1 MEKAYNPKTG
11 EYLFLSGEE
20 WVKPVQQAVNP
31 KTGELA
37 FQVGDQWE
45 YVKKPPSVQA
55 SDFLKV
61 PAAAFVSSAAGIPEG
76 VQSTLSQAVRGASET
91 QTGLANYLL
100 NPAKMSKLVTDT
112 LGLPSFPGADK
123 ASKFEWFNPE
133 ETKKR
138 SQNVD
143 QFLTE
148 NKIQSFR
155 DLAMWGQGKAKEWE
169 DTISPQS
176 KAALAMST
184 PTGNLLTA
192 LKTGDFKDL
201 SFGQAPSA
209 LGLSLQFAKV
219 MGSAAPTLLTGL
231 ITKSP
236 TAGGAV
242 GFGMSSAEGKGEARD
257 YIGKMND
264 DQLAKQSEYFR
275 NLVALGYDP
284 KLARSMTE
292 DKAGDLAA
300 SAQGMVGM
308 FGGAFTTKLVNGA
321 FTKVAPQITNRL
333 LRATGALASGA
344 AESSVEETLEGI
356 ATDLSIDKTV
366 VRKIGADSF
375 ANAVLGALG
384 GVTQGGVGAYKAAT
398 KTSPEREL
406 SNALNAAV
414 KETKLSPQQAR
425 REVSSDFRTKAE
437 AERVMVS
444 PQSRFAGQ
452 RPVTPVTPIEGQE
465 EQAPPEGLFPE
476 ENIGAIPESEIQ
488 QQEPDIPEPIE
499 APEAIK
505 PTITAEALNLLEQV
519 EAGGT
524 PAIMTRNL
532 RKIAAENG
540 IQVNKED
547 TPNSVI
553 NKLQKI
559 RESGLVSPSAAP
571 EAVSQQPIIPPEAPP
586 VINVAPQRVTPV
598 TPPVAASIT
607 PPPAPPVLKPYQ
619 PMRSVFGDNYFA
631 FGDEKGNKYHVNNA
645 GDVEVQ
651 IAPEFRNQV
660 GGEKNIVFR
669 NGDDRNG
676 VLPSNKLP
684 DFIPPKLKNLF
695 EMHVETRGLDNN
707 GVGFIKN
714 AVQNIF
720 ENRETAQKPATVK
733 AVTPEIV
740 KETPEQRRLRKEG
753 EAEAK
758 DTPSK
763 NLIRLI
769 TGLGGIDKAL
779 ALDIAG
785 DKGMRGLGPAGLKL
799 FRTPQFKGSHAVVGF
814 GVDELARKLVENG
827 WMSPQELQDVDGGA
841 QRAKDL
847 VRDALDGRLQP
858 VKDED
863 IQKSFDRRANEE
875 SARYEEEHNA
885 AVADAMATIT
895 PQDKDYLEAEHGN
908 LSDYEFELK
917 LIEQAK
923 LRKANN
929 ELAGLEGNEEIIE
942 LPKEQPKALPKDL
955 AGAAPRYSYGPR
967 KYTLNFDNDIDK
979 AAYIAAQQNPSSR
992 DADYVS
998 FVSDATGMTEPEV
1011 RAHGAAVKAAIK
1023 DQAKSSPAGTLTVP
1037 TIFQNVAVTTPQI
1050 GELVKLQKPGI
1061 GGPVNIA
1068 GTVTKIMPNGN
1079 LEIRTQQ
1086 DGYLERSPKDVT
1098 RQESFLK
1105 SQTKE
1110 DLAAKDKTETAQDT
1124 ESQKR
1129 ARINREAEVP
1139 LTLTPPSGTVTGQPL
1154 NEPRNQQSLLTQKA
1168 ESNIV
1173 ATDQK
1178 KPSAVT
1184 KETKQAEISSD
1195 KAFSEMDSLPKA
1207 AKKLP
1212 PGRSPELSTAA
1223 QNLKEGK
1230 ISQAEY
1236 DNFVNKYRP
1245 IPLYTEPLT
1254 PATPQQVYNAL
1265 DIRKRE
1271 KINPVIPENKEVG
1284 LRLDIPAWNNHKTF
1298 VVTIHEKRS
1307 GFSRAGGVIG
1317 YASAAAIKDVKFAIG
1332 NQSKSLEIAAGKS
1345 KDALQTME
1353 GKYVPMTP
1361 EQVYQKSKDAISSGD
1376 WVQIGFDPTRHAYF
1390 YDRRTTLPVVS
1401 AKEILQIGN
1410 MILGKGVEF
1419 GSKENFL
1426 YDLNTEQKFTE
1437 EELAV
1442 ISPKIR
1448 EEQIRTYA
1456 GLRRRIMSAA
1466 GKVAAG
1472 EVSTDLQRRLIDL
1485 IEASKSLK
1493 FAIEVTK
1500 PVRSSPQTFMAKA
1513 LSEYDKGNI
1522 SAEVLGVI
1530 EAAYGKYP
1538 ELLEGLRLSVV
1549 APKRA
1554 DSQSA
1559 GNFGSM
1565 SRIVRLFKTT
1575 SGVENST
1582 TIRHELTHSLEQMMT
1597 NAQRQAVYNAWLK
1610 DLQKAVK
1617 NAKGDKAKL
1626 NYLEAVIN
1634 FIENP
1639 SRSNHEKAMELLPSY
1654 DMYQFI
1660 NPSEYWAVNAE
1671 KLLGSQLGG
1680 AWQRFKLFVKR
1691 LFEGLKSVLG
1701 FDNQYPVHKVFNQ
1714 IMSGEKTRISHRQL
1728 VDMVTN
1734 DIDFKNLNNR
1744 KDDLELVDKYNRA
1757 KTPMIDKT
1765 PIKNALITS
1774 KNYLKNT
1781 FKDFA
1786 KDPIQASMNFG
1797 HSVDRGITYL
1807 RNKNIWFGTALNLE
1821 DQKKYGG
1828 MLRDSDG
1835 MAVASMA
1842 LDNALRGGNIAAQ
1855 VVLQGGIKWSPKALN
1870 FVATKTDKG
1879 MVGVYKAEKVLQDR
1893 LGDQLATDIINGYLE
1908 AKRSLSIRNESS
1920 AAEAALVAA
1929 ENNFI
1934 SVSTDPA
1941 STKAKITSAKNQ
1953 VVEAKDHLTSVKV
1966 ALSKVAMS
1974 EEEQDA
1980 FIAREKAHPELKDIM
1995 ENWTAINQNLLR
2007 FWKQVGMISESRYK
2021 TLSGIKDYVP
2031 WQRIMNDEEDILSPN
2046 QTTTKTMTNIGREK
2060 LFKKGVPANII
2071 DFVAEKDQRNFEIP
2085 PSRSVVVEV
2094 NGKAIPESEYTIS
2107 RDGEVELLR
2116 KVNKGDLIVF
2126 KGVREIDNIIDNMT
2140 KNVMRMT
2147 MNGLR
2152 QHAANRIVKDYA
2164 TRDANGKIMTFVKDD
2179 PSMGRINWIANG
2191 RRVVIEIKDPLVR
2204 ESMIGMETLN
2214 LTMFKPLIAVANLT
2228 RRAITLSGA
2237 FQLKQVFKDA
2247 PTAAL
2252 VTGVKRP
2259 DLLIGGVY
2267 KGFLT
2272 ALTNTDPVVDI
2283 LRAAGIGGFHSPS
2296 RTPEAEVKKK
2306 IGVMNKNVYDVTMSA
2321 IDHFGDSSD
2330 MAQRVAVY
2338 NRVMAETGDQAQALY
2353 AAANVINFLRHG
2365 SSQAAQIAVKTI
2377 PFLGA
2382 TANSIDVLY
2391 TALAGG
2397 GLKGKSRA
2405 AAIAQIAITG
2415 SLLAMGTLAYCIMMS
2430 GDKDYDD
2437 LDDETI
2443 MKNIVIP
2450 GTKIA
2455 LPMNTSA
2462 GFFFFAMPI
2471 MAYRYITKQG
2481 TASEMDR
2488 RRLVQGL
2495 SNAFLESHLTPEIVP
2510 SAIKPLMEVT
2520 FNRNFFTE
2528 KSITPKSLENLYAAE
2543 QYLASTSEAGKIL
2556 SALTGTEKTRLL
2568 NPLEA
2573 DHLIRS
2579 LTGTVG
2585 SLVQWFS
2592 NVMASGAENR
2602 PEMTAKEYPFIG
2614 SFLLPET
2621 PRGDLSLFYDLKK
2634 VVDMEYET
2642 VKKKLDRAKE
2652 DEAEKLEEKNADII
2666 DMHETVSQ
2674 TQNEI
2679 NGINKEIRLIAE
2691 DASGEYSKKEKR
2703 DLIRELEKD
2712 RNEAVEWVKE
2722 ERKNLNLPAF

>member
-1 MEKAYNPKTG
+1 MQNAYNPKTG
-11 EYLFLSGEE
+11 EYIFSEDGKE
-20 WVKPVQQAVNP
+20 WFKPTRSAVNP
-31 KTGELA
+31 KTGETAFEVNGMWEIVGAPPKKETELDMSGELKKGAQLGVESIKALPNTLSLYRDTKAVKTYTDQLA
-37 FQVGDQWE
+37 AYDKVDKGIFSKDADLSERRMYPAAVRS
-45 YVKKPPSVQA
+45 YMNA
-55 SDFLKV
+55 SDEKKQELRAQALGKIQEKA
-61 PAAAFVSSAAGIPEG
+61 PSIQESMQLYMQFVKDTEKYKAKTEKLTDVENAKEFGNWLGHTFGSSA
-76 VQSTLSQAVRGASET
+76 VQLAPTMLAAITTGGLGAFAVGTAMSMQET
-91 QTGLANYLL
+91 MGNRIGYIQERV
-100 NPAKMSKLVTDT
+100 K
-112 LGLPSFPGADK
+112 GLPPKEQADAIIAYLEK
-123 ASKFEWFNPE
+123 
-133 ETKKR
+133 
-138 SQNVD
+138 
-143 QFLTE
+143 
-148 NKIQSFR
+148 
-155 DLAMWGQGKAKEWE
+155 
-169 DTISPQS
+169 
-176 KAALAMST
+176 
-184 PTGNLLTA
+184 TGNSTA
-192 LKTGDFKDL
+192 LISLASGSLDLFGPVGAIVRKRLAGEGFKDL
-201 SFGQAPSA
+201 T
-209 LGLSLQFAKV
+209 LGKAGKEIGKQTGEEA
-219 MGSAAPTLLTGL
+219 LTG
-231 ITKSP
+231 
-236 TAGGAV
+236 AGQESVQIG
-242 GFGMSSAEGKGEARD
+242 GE
-257 YIGKMND
+257 
-264 DQLAKQSEYFR
+264 F
-275 NLVALGYDP
+275 AL
-284 KLARSMTE
+284 KE
-292 DKAGDLAA
+292 QAGDVFSKKNVKRVIDA
-300 SAQGMVGM
+300 SAQEAA
-308 FGGAFTTKLVNGA
+308 GGF
-321 FTKVAPQITNRL
+321 
-333 LRATGALASGA
+333 
-344 AESSVEETLEGI
+344 
-356 ATDLSIDKTV
+356 
-366 VRKIGADSF
+366 
-375 ANAVLGALG
+375 LGASAN
-384 GVTQGGVGAYKAAT
+384 VGARGAKNAYEVAEEKLA
-398 KTSPEREL
+398 PERVF
-406 SNALNAAV
+406 ARAFDDVV
-414 KETKLSPQQAR
+414 KGTDFNPQATR
-425 REVSSDFRTKAE
+425 REAALRMSADIQRGLLPPE
-437 AERVMVS
+437 
-444 PQSRFAGQ
+444 SRYVGQ
-452 RPVTPVTPIEGQE
+452 QE
-465 EQAPPEGLFPE
+465 EQAPPTAPVGTPSGEGLPE
-476 ENIGAIPESEIQ
+476 EDLFGATNIGGISEDEIQ
-488 QQEPDIPEPIE
+488 QQEEPITQQAPPVVAPVTPLAV
-499 APEAIK
+499 APEAPQAIV
-505 PTITAEALNLLEQV
+505 PPEAPPVQQLPPVAPQAAPSLPPIDLAPASTA
-519 EAGGT
+519 
-524 PAIMTRNL
+524 PAIAPPAL
-532 RKIAAENG
+532 PPIAPIAA
-540 IQVNKED
+540 QPTVN
-547 TPNSVI
+547 I
-553 NKLQKI
+553 
-559 RESGLVSPSAAP
+559 
-571 EAVSQQPIIPPEAPP
+571 APP

-598 TPPVAASIT
+598 TPPVAPSIT

-619 PMRSVFGDNYFA
+619 PMESSFGPAYFA
-631 FGDEKGNKYHVNNA
+631 FGDEKGNKYNINNA
-645 GDVEVQ
+645 GDIEVQ
-651 IAPEFRNQV
+651 VAPEFRKQV
-660 GGEKNIVFR
+660 GNIPTVVFR
-669 NGDDRNG
+669 NGDDRPG
-676 VLPSNKLP
+676 VFPSNKLP
-684 DFIPPKLKNLF
+684 DFIPPELKNLF
-695 EMHVETRGLDNN
+695 EAHVETGGLNNN

-720 ENRETAQKPATVK
+720 ENRETAQKPATVEV
-733 AVTPEIV
+733 VTPGIT
-740 KETPEQRRLRKEG
+740 KETPEQRRMRIEGAKE
-753 EAEAK
+753 EK

-769 TGLGGIDKAL
+769 TELGGIDKSL

-799 FRTPQFKGSHAVVGF
+799 FRTPQFQGSHAVVGF

-863 IQKSFDRRANEE
+863 IQKSFDRRAAEE
-875 SARYEEEHNA
+875 AARYEEEHNA

-929 ELAGLEGNEEIIE
+929 ELASLEGNEEIIE

-1129 ARINREAEVP
+1129 ARINRETEVP
-1139 LTLTPPSGTVTGQPL
+1139 LMLTPPSGTVSGQPL

-1178 KPSAVT
+1178 KPSAAT

-1426 YDLNTEQKFTE
+1426 YNLNTEQKFTE

-1485 IEASKSLK
+1485 IDASKDLK
-1493 FAIEVTK
+1493 FAIEATR
-1500 PVRSSPQTFMAKA
+1500 PVKSSPQTFMAKA

-1530 EAAYGKYP
+1530 EAAYSKYP

-1549 APKRA
+1549 APKSA

-1559 GNFGSM
+1559 GNFESM

-1639 SRSNHEKAMELLPSY
+1639 SRSNHEKAMELIPSY

-1714 IMSGEKTRISHRQL
+1714 IMSGEKIRISHSQL

-1781 FKDFA
+1781 FKDFS
-1786 KDPIQASMNFG
+1786 KGPIQASMNFG
-1797 HSVDRGITYL
+1797 NSVDRGITYL
-1807 RNKNIWFGTALNLE
+1807 RNKNIWFGTGLNLE

-1855 VVLQGGIKWSPKALN
+1855 VVLQGGIKWNAKSLN
-1870 FVATKTDKG
+1870 FVATKTNKG

-1934 SVSTDPA
+1934 IVSTDPA

-1953 VVEAKDHLTSVKV
+1953 VAEAKDHLVSVKV

-2007 FWKQVGMISESRYK
+2007 FWKQVGMLSEGRYK

-2031 WQRIMNDEEDILSPN
+2031 WQRIMNDEEDIHSPN
-2046 QTTTKTMTNIGREK
+2046 QTTTKSMTNIGREK
-2060 LFKKGVPANII
+2060 LYKKGAPVNII
-2071 DFVAEKDQRNFEIP
+2071 DFIAEKDQTSFEIP

-2094 NGKAIPESEYTIS
+2094 NGKTIPESEYTIS

-2164 TRDANGKIMTFVKDD
+2164 TRNANGKIMTFVKDD

-2204 ESMIGMETLN
+2204 ESMIGMESLN
-2214 LTMFKPLIAVANLT
+2214 LTMFKPLIAAANFT

-2259 DLLIGGVY
+2259 DLLIGGAY
-2267 KGFLT
+2267 KGFIT

-2296 RTPEAEVKKK
+2296 RTPEAEVKKR

-2330 MAQRVAVY
+2330 MAQRVATY
-2338 NRVMAETGDQAQALY
+2338 KRVLAETGDEAQALY

-2365 SSQAAQIAVKTI
+2365 SSQLAQTVVKTV
-2377 PFLGA
+2377 PFMGA
-2382 TANSIDVLY
+2382 YANSIDVLY

-2397 GLKGKSRA
+2397 GLKGKDRA
-2405 AAIAQIAITG
+2405 SAIKQIAITG
-2415 SLLAMGTLAYCIMMS
+2415 TLLAMTTLAYCMMVS
-2430 GDKDYDD
+2430 GDKDYEE
-2437 LDDETI
+2437 LDDDT
-2443 MKNIVIP
+2443 KLRNVVIP
-2450 GTKIA
+2450 GTSVM

-2462 GFFFFAMPI
+2462 AFGFFALTVSV
-2471 MAYRYITKQG
+2471 YNYVTKHG
-2481 TASEMDR
+2481 TEKEVDR
-2488 RRLVQGL
+2488 RRLIQ
-2495 SNAFLESHLTPEIVP
+2495 SISRAFMDSHFGPEPVP
-2510 SAIKPLMEVT
+2510 SLIKPFVEITLKH
-2520 FNRNFFTE
+2520 NFFTGRE
-2528 KSITPKSLENLYAAE
+2528 ITPKSLENLDKAQ
-2543 QYLASTSEAGKIL
+2543 QYTATTSEAGKYL
-2556 SALTGTEKTRLL
+2556 SSKLSVAGQRAI
-2568 NPLEA
+2568 NPIEA

-2579 LTGTVG
+2579 LTGSIG
-2585 SLVQWFS
+2585 GFVQWYS
-2592 NVMASGAENR
+2592 NVLGEASENR
-2602 PEMTAKEYPFIG
+2602 VAMSPKQYPFVGAFIK
-2614 SFLLPET
+2614 PEV
-2621 PRGDLSLFYDLKK
+2621 PRGNLDLFYDFKN
-2634 VVDMEYET
+2634 VVENKNSTFESYIRQGKTEQAKAYGKENEAIIGWYDYVQEMEKDINET
-2642 VKKKLDRAKE
+2642 
-2652 DEAEKLEEKNADII
+2652 NA
-2666 DMHETVSQ
+2666 
-2674 TQNEI
+2674 
-2679 NGINKEIRLIAE
+2679 
-2691 DASGEYSKKEKR
+2691 
-2703 DLIRELEKD
+2703 LIREIGESSDKKLTPKLKAEYINILQKAKNAELAGIEKI
-2712 RNEAVEWVKE
+2712 
-2722 ERKNLNLPAF
+2722 RKSANLPNIIDN